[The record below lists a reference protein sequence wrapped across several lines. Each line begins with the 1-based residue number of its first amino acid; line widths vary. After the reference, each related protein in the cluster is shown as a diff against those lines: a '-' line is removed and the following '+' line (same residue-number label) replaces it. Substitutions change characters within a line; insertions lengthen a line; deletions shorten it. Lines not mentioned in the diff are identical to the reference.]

1 MIFPDE
7 ANAPESVPAQ
17 TICRRSILGTLGLAS
32 LGILASAN
40 SAEAY
45 TSDKKSSSMPKVTV
59 ATSSQNPSTHAASFT
74 PAPATVEGL
83 LPEEWA
89 AKHASTAND
98 YVRYLNTLKLKA
110 IDPKEVIAAHAKQR
124 GNVWNTLPP
133 KVWWPRMGY
142 TLRVVDRIARE
153 MNISD
158 VEVVSAYRCK
168 EYNARCGGRR
178 GSWHQANIALDVKF
192 PVRASKVTSTARE
205 LRNLGLFKGGV
216 GGYWNFTHI
225 DVRGENVNW

>member
-1 MIFPDE
+1 MPRV
-7 ANAPESVPAQ
+7 SVP
-17 TICRRSILGTLGLAS
+17 
-32 LGILASAN
+32 
-40 SAEAY
+40 
-45 TSDKKSSSMPKVTV
+45 TSG
-59 ATSSQNPSTHAASFT
+59 QNPANPAASF
-74 PAPATVEGL
+74 APATVQGV

-89 AKHASTAND
+89 ARHASTAND
-98 YVRYLNTLKLKA
+98 YLRYLSSLKLKA
-110 IDPKEVIAAHAKQR
+110 IDPKDVIVAHAKKR
-124 GNVWNTLPP
+124 GTTWNTLPP
-133 KVWWPRMGY
+133 KAWWPRMGY
-142 TLRVVDRIARE
+142 TLRVVDRIAKE
-153 MNISD
+153 MNVQD
-158 VEVVSAYRCK
+158 VEVISAYRSK

>member
-17 TICRRSILGTLGLAS
+17 AICRRSILGTLGLAS

-59 ATSSQNPSTHAASFT
+59 ATSSQNRSTHAASFT